1 MQLDH
6 VEQVYTRL
14 SKTYKIFSENDNEWD
29 KNGLSNTPFKS
40 LVSVKLSTMTNTKRV
55 IKAALALYEEIST
68 PEDLLNLSDEKLVEL
83 IKPVAHY
90 NRKAQHLKEMCK
102 QLIEKHNGEV
112 PRTREELIELQGVGR
127 KCVDIMMNF
136 TFNEDAIAVDSHV
149 HRVLNRV
156 GIVNTKNH
164 IETADIINEITPLKF
179 KKHAH
184 EWLIQHGM
192 QVCVALKPQCSE
204 CSIADLCKQNQI

>member
-1 MQLDH
+1 MSKI
-6 VEQVYTRL
+6 EQVYTQL
-14 SKTYKIFSENDNEWD
+14 SNTYQIFSENDNDWD
-29 KNGLSNTPFKS
+29 NNGLSNTPFKS
-40 LVSVKLSTMTNTKRV
+40 LVSVKLSTMTHTKRV
-55 IKAALALYEEIST
+55 IKAALALYAEIST
-68 PEDLLNLSDEKLVEL
+68 PEELLNLDDARLVEL

-112 PRTREELIELQGVGR
+112 PRTREELMALQGVGR

-136 TFNEDAIAVDSHV
+136 TFNVDAIAVDSHV
-149 HRVLNRV
+149 HRVLNRI
-156 GIVNTKNH
+156 GLVNSKNH
-164 IETADIINEITPLKF
+164 VETADIINQITPIRF

-192 QVCVALKPQCSE
+192 HTCIAQKPKCSD
-204 CSIADLCKQNQI
+204 CTITTLCDTFSK